1 MNKYKIAIPT
11 YKRYNLIKNKTIK
24 LLNHYN
30 IDKSIIYIFVANEE
44 EYTKYKLEL
53 PEYNIVVGE
62 LGINNQREYIKHYF
76 NVGECILFMDDD
88 IDEVLELNK
97 EAQLYKLD
105 DLDIFIKYAFD
116 ECIDTNSYLWGVYPV
131 NNGYFMKSRP
141 KINNKLSFILGTFYG
156 QIIRHSPDLI
166 THAKQKEDVENSI
179 LHFKKDKIITRFE
192 YITIKTKYYN
202 TNGGIS
208 SLFNDRDKVNED
220 DAKYLEKHYSNYGK
234 MWKRKNG
241 KYEFRLFPN
250 ITF

>member
-1 MNKYKIAIPT
+1 MSKYKIAIPT

-30 IDKSIIYIFVANEE
+30 IDKYIIYIFVANEE

-53 PEYNIVVGE
+53 PDHNIIIGE
-62 LGINNQREYIKHYF
+62 LGIKNQREYIKHYF

-88 IDEVLELNK
+88 IDGVLELNK

-105 DLDIFIKYAFD
+105 DLDIFIKFAFD

-131 NNGYFMKSRP
+131 NNPYFMKTRP

-166 THAKQKEDVENSI
+166 TNVDEKEDVENSI
-179 LHFKKDKIITRFE
+179 LHFTKDKIITRFE

-208 SLFNDRDKVNED
+208 SMSNDRDAVNKLSAE
-220 DAKYLEKHYSNYGK
+220 YLDKHYSNFGK
-234 MWKRKNG
+234 IWQRKDG
-241 KYEFRLFPN
+241 RYEFKLKHN
-250 ITF
+250 LIL